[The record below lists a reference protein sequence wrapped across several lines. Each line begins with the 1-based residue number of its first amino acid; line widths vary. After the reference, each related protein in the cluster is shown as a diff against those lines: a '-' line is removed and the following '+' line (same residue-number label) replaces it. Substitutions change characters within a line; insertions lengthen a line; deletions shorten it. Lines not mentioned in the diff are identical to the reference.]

1 VIGLSWSTHGQGGM
15 ANLSSREALI
25 EWFEGL
31 RFNSVDKRWWTNI
44 NVRETPAVVF
54 DPGFERKIWD
64 YFAPEIEARKQ
75 RVLFGQILLQTY
87 GDPVP

>member
-1 VIGLSWSTHGQGGM
+1 MIGLSWSTHGQGGM

-25 EWFEGL
+25 EWFERL

-44 NVRETPAVVF
+44 NVRETQALVVDPA
-54 DPGFERKIWD
+54 FERKIWD
-64 YFAPEIEARKQ
+64 YFSSENYARKQ
-75 RVLFGQILLQTY
+75 RELYARILLQTY